1 MTEIHERVL
10 IDINDGI
17 AAITLKWLEALNA
30 VDTAMDEALPAGLS
44 PCERIRRYAPWR
56 CAEVAGQPLQR
67 PRRRECRH
75 HQPRRHLRQSGGEN
89 CEAG

>member
-30 VDTAMDEALPAGLS
+30 VDTVIDVKR
-44 PCERIRRYAPWR
+44 ERSWRRNFDR
-56 CAEVAGQPLQR
+56 
-67 PRRRECRH
+67 
-75 HQPRRHLRQSGGEN
+75 
-89 CEAG
+89 